1 MTIVVEPDD
10 PSRCQGMMSSGQCTL
25 QALPGATFCKLHNSV
40 VKRTEANNNIRNLNV
55 AVWQTRIN
63 QLADS
68 PQAKSLREEI
78 GVLRLL
84 LEAVLN
90 NCRDHS
96 ELIAMSNKISDLV
109 SRIEK
114 VVGSCHTLEKAS
126 GQLLD
131 KNAAL
136 QLATAII
143 SIVGDIC
150 SNPDE
155 VATIADKIVEEV
167 AKIKSVPASKG

>member
-1 MTIVVEPDD
+1 MTTVVEPDD

-25 QALPGATFCKLHNSV
+25 QSLPGLTFCKLHAASA
-40 VKRTEANNNIRNLNV
+40 KRVEAKENIRNLNV
-55 AVWQTRIN
+55 AVWQRRIGE
-63 QLADS
+63 LADS

-90 NCRDHS
+90 TCQDNNQ
-96 ELIAMSNKISDLV
+96 LIAMSNKISDLV

-114 VVGSCHTLEKAS
+114 VVGSCHNLEKAS
-126 GQLLD
+126 GRLLD
-131 KNAAL
+131 KSAAL
-136 QLATAII
+136 QLATAFID
-143 SIVGDIC
+143 IVGNHC

-155 VATIADKIVEEV
+155 VAIIADRLVEEV
-167 AKIKSVPASKG
+167 AKIKSVPDSKG

>member
-1 MTIVVEPDD
+1 MTTVVEPDD

-25 QALPGATFCKLHNSV
+25 QSLPGLTFCKLHAAAA
-40 VKRTEANNNIRNLNV
+40 KRLEAKGNIRNLNV
-55 AVWQTRIN
+55 AIWQNRIG

-84 LEAVLN
+84 LEAILN
-90 NCRDHS
+90 TCQDS
-96 ELIAMSNKISDLV
+96 SQLIAMSNKISDLV

-114 VVGSCHTLEKAS
+114 VVGSCHSIEKSS

-131 KNAAL
+131 KSAAL

-143 SIVGDIC
+143 NIVGDNC
-150 SNPDE
+150 TNPEE

-167 AKIKSVPASKG
+167 AKIKSIPASKG

>member
-25 QALPGATFCKLHNSV
+25 QALPGASFCKLHNSV
-40 VKRTEANNNIRNLNV
+40 VKRTEANSNIRNLNV
-55 AVWQTRIN
+55 AVWQT
-63 QLADS
+63 
-68 PQAKSLREEI
+68 
-78 GVLRLL
+78 LL

-143 SIVGDIC
+143 SIVGDNC
-150 SNPDE
+150 SNADE